1 MNKSHREL
9 LEEYV
14 LGHDRYE
21 YIRTLSPLEFREIYF
36 RNLTTGVP
44 FDTIVDE
51 LIAKKRSEN
60 DN

>member
-1 MNKSHREL
+1 MPNMQEQLQK
-9 LEEYV
+9 
-14 LGHDRYE
+14 GFDRYRFV
-21 YIRTLSPLEFREIYF
+21 RTLSPLEFREIYF